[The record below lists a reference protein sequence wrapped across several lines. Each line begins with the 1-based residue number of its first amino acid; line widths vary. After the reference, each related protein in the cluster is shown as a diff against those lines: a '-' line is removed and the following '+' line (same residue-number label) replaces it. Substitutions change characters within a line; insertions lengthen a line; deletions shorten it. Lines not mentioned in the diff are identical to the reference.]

1 MSALIS
7 LRLDEVM
14 LREVNRQASALHVS
28 KTEYIRQA
36 ILLMSRELEKK
47 KRRSRLMRASLRVR
61 KNSMKVN
68 AEFSE
73 CEHDPEV

>member
-14 LREVNRQASALHVS
+14 LREINRRASALHVS

-36 ILLMSRELEKK
+36 ILLMNRELEKK
-47 KRRSRLMRASLRVR
+47 KRRSRLKRASLRVR

-73 CEHDPEV
+73 YEHDPEV